1 MHYPRPTQGD
11 LMIHRPE
18 VLSRAA
24 RAVPAGALPAVAET
38 TDGLP
43 ASLAPTLRD
52 EILVAGRWEQGTGDL
67 IESVDPA
74 TGQVFATLHGA
85 TVDDVDRAVRRGL
98 EVATE
103 SGWTSLLPHERARV
117 IYRIGELIEA

>member
-1 MHYPRPTQGD
+1 MHAPRPTEGD

-18 VLSRAA
+18 VLSRATHA
-24 RAVPAGALPAVAET
+24 GPAGTAPAVAEPDGAQP
-38 TDGLP
+38 TD
-43 ASLAPTLRD
+43 LAPALRD
-52 EILVAGRWEQGTGDL
+52 EILVAGRWERGAGDL

-74 TGQVFATLHGA
+74 TGRVFATLHGA
-85 TVDDVDRAVRRGL
+85 TVEDVDRAVRRGL

-117 IYRIGELIEA
+117 IYRIGELIE